1 MQNCKVKQTT
11 TREDPI
17 EKISSTMKNTASMRS
32 SKIRSLLVLM
42 TVMVSAC
49 VSPRPRVDPTGPPD
63 TIVQIGLPDGG
74 GVVTLPLERY
84 VIGSVL
90 AEADFRG
97 LDQDSAR
104 RVAEVQSILART
116 YALANAGRH
125 SHEGFQ
131 LCATTHCQVYRP
143 AEQFPDAVTALVIES
158 SRATAGLVMS
168 YDGRPINAVY
178 HADCG
183 GGTSDAS
190 VPWGGSVPPY
200 LRGIADSFC
209 IRDDPTPWRFE
220 GERSAVLLALD
231 ADDRTSV
238 GSEIAEIQ
246 VIEQDPAGRAVQV
259 RLRGIDGQSVTV
271 RGETFRSALVAG
283 FGQRSIKSTRFSIID
298 AGDHFVV
305 EGRGFGHGVGLC
317 QRGAAARARDRHSPN
332 DILTHYYPGARLTRY
347 H

>member
-1 MQNCKVKQTT
+1 MRISTAM
-11 TREDPI
+11 TRP
-17 EKISSTMKNTASMRS
+17 AAMRP
-32 SKIRSLLVLM
+32 SKSRPWLVLM
-42 TVMVSAC
+42 TVLVSAC
-49 VSPRPRVDPTGPPD
+49 VSPRPRLDPTGPID
-63 TIVQIGLPDGG
+63 TTVQIGLAEGG
-74 GVVTLPLERY
+74 DVVTLPLERY
-84 VIGSVL
+84 VTGSVL

-97 LDQDSAR
+97 LDPDSAR
-104 RVAEVQSILART
+104 RVAAVQAILART
-116 YALANAGRH
+116 YALANTGRH
-125 SHEGFQ
+125 AHEGFQ

-143 AEQFPDAVTALVIES
+143 AEQFPDALTALVVES
-158 SRATAGLVMS
+158 VRATAGLVMS
-168 YDGRPINAVY
+168 HNGRPINAVF

-200 LRGIADSFC
+200 LRGIADPFC

-220 GERSAVLLALD
+220 AERSAVILALA

-246 VIEQDPAGRAVQV
+246 VTEQDPAGRAVQV
-259 RLRGIDGQSVTV
+259 RLLGIDGQSVTV
-271 RGETFRSALVAG
+271 RGETFRSALVAR
-283 FGQRSIKSTRFSIID
+283 FGLRSIKSTRFSIVD

-317 QRGAAARARDRHSPN
+317 QRGAAARAQDRHSPE
-332 DILTHYYPGARLTRY
+332 DILTHYYPGALLTRY